1 MLKRLAYDSLKLWKG
16 NAKRKVL
23 LVDGARQI
31 GKTYL
36 IESFAQAEYAD
47 YVKIDFLRDETAAE
61 LLGGATSST
70 QVVERVSLLADKTLR
85 SGTLLFFD
93 EVQKVQNVVT
103 LSKYLLDD
111 GRFDIVMSGS
121 MLGVELTRVKS
132 FPVGYMDILHMY
144 PLTFQE
150 FCWSQG
156 VPQSLLDGL
165 KDCFLAKSPVDAGLH
180 SKMIDLFRLY
190 LVVGGMPEAVQE
202 YIDARYD
209 LAAVRELQSNLV
221 RLYREDISKYAEE
234 RTLQVKAIYGEVP
247 NQLAK
252 ENKRFQLKSLQ
263 KQARFERYANDFAW
277 LVAAKS
283 VLKAVN
289 VTEPKFM
296 LARTEEPS
304 RFKLY
309 SHDCG
314 MLLSQYLLEVAADV
328 LVGAKRV
335 NYGAVYENYVAQ
347 ELTAMGVKLRYFHN
361 SRKGEVDFIAE
372 TEKADVLPI
381 EVKSGKDYKVHSAL
395 SNLLASPE
403 YAIPRAVVFSEGNVE
418 VEERQGKEVLY
429 LPLYMVGMLA
439 ETLAGECGP
448 LGRLGKTSKP
458 FRIAPPTW

>member
-1 MLKRLAYDSLKLWKG
+1 MLKRMAYDSLKLWKG

-36 IESFAQAEYAD
+36 IESFARAEYAD

-70 QVVERVSLLADKTLR
+70 QVVERVSLLADKALQP
-85 SGTLLFFD
+85 GTLLFFD
-93 EVQKVQNVVT
+93 EVQKAQNIVT

-165 KDCFLAKSPVDAGLH
+165 GDCFLAKSPVDAGLH
-180 SKMIDLFRLY
+180 GKMIDLFRLY
-190 LVVGGMPEAVQE
+190 LVVGGMPEAVQK
-202 YIDARYD
+202 YIDAQYD

-221 RLYREDISKYAEE
+221 RLYREDISKYAGD
-234 RTLQVKAIYGEVP
+234 RALQVKTIYDEVP

-277 LVAAKS
+277 LVAAKTT
-283 VLKAVN
+283 LKAVN
-289 VTEPKFM
+289 VTEPRFM

-309 SHDCG
+309 AHDCG

-328 LVGAKRV
+328 LIGAKRV

-372 TEKADVLPI
+372 TEKAEVLPI
-381 EVKSGKDYKVHSAL
+381 EVKSGKDYKMHSAL
-395 SNLLASPE
+395 NNLLASSE

-418 VEERQGKEVLY
+418 VGDKQGKEVLY
-429 LPLYMVGMLA
+429 LPLYMVGLLA
-439 ETLAGECGP
+439 ETLAGECGS
-448 LGRLGKTSKP
+448 LGRLGKPSKS
-458 FRIAPPTW
+458 FRVAPPMW

>member
-1 MLKRLAYDSLKLWKG
+1 MLKRLAYGSLKRWKDD
-16 NAKRKVL
+16 AKRKVL

-36 IESFAQAEYAD
+36 IESFAQVEYGD
-47 YVKIDFLRDETAAE
+47 YVKIDFLRDETAAD
-61 LLGGATSST
+61 LLGGASSSM
-70 QVVERVSLLADKTLR
+70 QVIERISLLAGRTLQ

-93 EVQKVQNVVT
+93 EVQKAQNIVT

-121 MLGVELTRVKS
+121 MLGVELTNVKS
-132 FPVGYMDILHMY
+132 FPVGYMHILHMY

-156 VPQSLLDGL
+156 VPQSLLNGL
-165 KDCFLAKSPVDAGLH
+165 RDCFLWKSPVDVGLH
-180 SKMIDLFRLY
+180 NKMIDLFRLY
-190 LVVGGMPEAVQE
+190 LVVGGMPEAVQK
-202 YIDARYD
+202 YIDAQYD
-209 LAAVRELQSNLV
+209 LSAVRELQSNLV
-221 RLYREDISKYAEE
+221 RLYRKDISKYAGD
-234 RTLQVKAIYGEVP
+234 RALQVKTIYDEIP

-263 KQARFERYANDFAW
+263 KQAKFERYANDFAW
-277 LVAAKS
+277 LVGAKS

-309 SHDCG
+309 AHDCG

-328 LVGAKRV
+328 LIGAKKV

-347 ELTAMGVKLRYFHN
+347 ELAAMGVKLRYFHN
-361 SRKGEVDFIAE
+361 HRKGEVDFVTE
-372 TEKADVLPI
+372 TEKAEVLPI
-381 EVKSGKDYKVHSAL
+381 EVKSGKDYKMHSAL
-395 SNLLASPE
+395 NNLLASPE
-403 YAIPRAVVFSEGNVE
+403 YDIPRAVVLSEGNIE
-418 VEERQGKEVLY
+418 IGEKQGKEILY
-429 LPLYMVGMLA
+429 LPLYMVGYLA
-439 ETLAGECGP
+439 ENLAGENGL
-448 LGRLGKTSKP
+448 LGRLGRAAKP
-458 FRIAPPTW
+458 FRMAPPTW

>member
-1 MLKRLAYDSLKLWKG
+1 MLKRMAYDSLKLWKG

-36 IESFAQAEYAD
+36 IESFARAEYAD

-70 QVVERVSLLADKTLR
+70 QVVERVSLLADKALQP
-85 SGTLLFFD
+85 GTLLFFD
-93 EVQKVQNVVT
+93 EVQKAQNIVT

-165 KDCFLAKSPVDAGLH
+165 GDCFLSKSPVDAGLH

-190 LVVGGMPEAVQE
+190 LVIGGMPEAVQK
-202 YIDARYD
+202 YIDAQYD

-221 RLYREDISKYAEE
+221 RLYREDISKYAGD
-234 RTLQVKAIYGEVP
+234 RALQVKTIYDEVP

-277 LVAAKS
+277 LVAAKTT
-283 VLKAVN
+283 LKAVN
-289 VTEPKFM
+289 VTEPRFM

-309 SHDCG
+309 AHDCG

-328 LVGAKRV
+328 LIGAKRV

-372 TEKADVLPI
+372 TEKAEVLPI
-381 EVKSGKDYKVHSAL
+381 EVKSGKDYKMHSAL
-395 SNLLASPE
+395 NNLLASSE

-418 VEERQGKEVLY
+418 VGDKQGKEVLY
-429 LPLYMVGMLA
+429 LPLYMVGLLA
-439 ETLAGECGP
+439 ETLAGECGS
-448 LGRLGKTSKP
+448 LGRLGKPSKS
-458 FRIAPPTW
+458 FRVAPPMW